1 MKLERL
7 VLALVLGTAACGS
20 SVSRVDVSRV
30 DYGGVGTVDAKTG
43 ITAPI
48 GVAVAIQARPIKSNG
63 DTSDVSPTAQA
74 DDPKVALVY
83 PSSNSPREFVIVATS
98 VGKTT
103 LRLRADG
110 VETDLPV
117 VVQATP

>member
-1 MKLERL
+1 MKSF

-30 DYGGVGTVDAKTG
+30 DYGGVGTVDAKSG

-48 GVAVAIQARPIKSNG
+48 GVAVAIEARPLKSNG
-63 DTSDVSPTAQA
+63 NLSDVDPTAEA
-74 DDPKVALVY
+74 DDPKVVAIY
-83 PSSNSPREFVIVATS
+83 PGSTSPREFVVVATA

-117 VVQATP
+117 VVEATP